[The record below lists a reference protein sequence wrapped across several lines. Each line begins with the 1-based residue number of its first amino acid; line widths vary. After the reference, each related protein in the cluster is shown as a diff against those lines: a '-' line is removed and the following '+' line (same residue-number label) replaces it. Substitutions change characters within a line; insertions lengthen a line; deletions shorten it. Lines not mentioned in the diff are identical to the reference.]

1 MAEFL
6 ADAAA
11 DTGRPPAAF
20 FPVWQ
25 RMSLQLALLTA
36 LGSLIV
42 VAFALFELP
51 LDSRLERFA
60 ALGMTLV
67 PLLLWAS
74 ISVYPE
80 FQFYRPRRRLVG
92 VAVVSALT
100 ASALGLPLIEDFFR
114 VQEWLPL
121 ESVSQRILGY
131 SLTVGVLD
139 TGLKFL
145 VLRYLIYPQALRVR
159 SDAIAYAFAAALG
172 YSFYL
177 SLALVARQ
185 QPTLGFAALVVL
197 GNLGV
202 QLFSALFIALG
213 IIESYFSDAFPLV
226 LPLNLVAATA
236 GSGLITALSPGLLSG
251 PLSAAGS
258 GDRPL
263 FALGIVVATFAITLG
278 MVYFLYS
285 NSERREREAYLGS
298 GAADGI

>member
-1 MAEFL
+1 
-6 ADAAA
+6 
-11 DTGRPPAAF
+11 
-20 FPVWQ
+20 
-25 RMSLQLALLTA
+25 MSLQLALLTA

-42 VAFALFELP
+42 VAFTLFELP

-60 ALGMTLV
+60 ALGLTLV
-67 PLLLWAS
+67 PLLLWAG

-251 PLSAAGS
+251 PLSTAGS

-263 FALGIVVATFAITLG
+263 FALGIVVATFAVTLG